1 MKAENH
7 PVGALSR
14 SMGAGLSVLG
24 GSAWLV
30 YWAGRR
36 HKEAYFN
43 QFNIPYEALAFDAS
57 YYLYGSWS
65 SIAVTASILLI
76 IANLVTEAT
85 SLLKRR
91 PGTNWLW
98 IRLACAILLGF
109 AAAAPFMTHLRFQ
122 PDVELSLQNILS
134 KVLASRDVVI
144 MALLMPSVVLS
155 VTALNARRKALIDLS
170 NRVYAFYAR
179 SGDAA
184 RVLAVSLSVLMLL
197 ASWVAIGVA
206 ANVLGR
212 YHGTMAIREGKMGVK
227 EGRSFGK
234 WWLVVVRTGDGRNF
248 LYDRKCR
255 TVRYVKDDQ
264 IQKLRNFQQL
274 ESAQG
279 QDDQC
284 NSE

>member
-1 MKAENH
+1 M
-7 PVGALSR
+7 
-14 SMGAGLSVLG
+14 
-24 GSAWLV
+24 
-30 YWAGRR
+30 
-36 HKEAYFN
+36 
-43 QFNIPYEALAFDAS
+43 
-57 YYLYGSWS
+57 
-65 SIAVTASILLI
+65 
-76 IANLVTEAT
+76 
-85 SLLKRR
+85 
-91 PGTNWLW
+91 
-98 IRLACAILLGF
+98 
-109 AAAAPFMTHLRFQ
+109 
-122 PDVELSLQNILS
+122 ELSLQNILS

-155 VTALNARRKALIDLS
+155 ATALNARRKALIDFS

-179 SGDAA
+179 SGDALRA
-184 RVLAVSLSVLMLL
+184 LAVSLSVLMLL

-212 YHGTMAIREGKMGVK
+212 HYGTMAIREGKMGVK

-234 WWLVVVRTGDGRNF
+234 WWLVVVRTGDGTEF
-248 LYDRKCR
+248 PLMTGKCR